1 MGGQPKSQGCRD
13 RSEPCG
19 AASERSC
26 LAPTHRLPPIR
37 PFGGEERIN
46 RYLSLK
52 ETTSTII
59 SKTRSAREQGPRP
72 QDKRR
77 SLDIFTNRESQ
88 IIYIPIIIV
97 TFFMFCGASWQIFWP
112 ATDAARYQCYAIN
125 FWFGTDA
132 LRHLPIEQ
140 CTLVITTPHP
150 AFHSL
155 PTEYPPLTLLA
166 FSIPLLLPL
175 PYYQFAFSLLMSLTS
190 VFIYWVLYRYGP
202 RGSALLYAF
211 YIFLGALG
219 LAQLRFDLLP
229 TFCMLLCII
238 AAERKHW
245 TAAYVAL
252 AFGVLLKIYPI
263 LLLPVLFLAEQQ
275 AKGHI
280 TAIEEAPNPGLVPI
294 LRQLWSQVRH
304 VFHWNWH
311 NFLLFLGMVIGI
323 TGTFTLLDFNGAVV
337 SQLTYFAQRPI
348 QIESTS
354 STLIWLAQIIGIPWL
369 GVYYDFGSVNLVSD
383 ISILFSQ
390 AGTLLLILGFLYIHW
405 LQLRGRMDITQAA
418 IALLLLFITTGKVFS
433 PQYLIWLIPL
443 LAYAGAFDL
452 FWLFSW
458 GTISILTTILYI
470 FFNSQL
476 AAPTS
481 PDLIFI
487 PNGFLE
493 IVAARNMLLVLLTL
507 SYLFNWFHA
516 RQRKPLPEM
525 QFGRQTRFVT
535 QFARVRAALQPIR

>member
-1 MGGQPKSQGCRD
+1 MNRLLLQEKTLLTITDKTGKAGVQDPCLLDKHKRWGQAPGGK
-13 RSEPCG
+13 
-19 AASERSC
+19 
-26 LAPTHRLPPIR
+26 PTPPLR
-37 PFGGEERIN
+37 P
-46 RYLSLK
+46 L
-52 ETTSTII
+52 
-59 SKTRSAREQGPRP
+59 
-72 QDKRR
+72 
-77 SLDIFTNRESQ
+77 LDTFINRESQ

-112 ATDAARYQCYAIN
+112 ATDPARYQCYAIN

-132 LRHLPIEQ
+132 LQHLPIEQ
-140 CTLVITTPHP
+140 CALVITLPHT

-175 PYYQFAFSLLMSLTS
+175 QYYQFAFALLMSLTS
-190 VFIYWVLYRYGP
+190 VFIYWILRRYGP
-202 RGSALLYAF
+202 RSSELLYAL

-229 TFCMLLCII
+229 ALCMLLCVI

-245 TAAYVAL
+245 MAAYIAL

-263 LLLPVLFLAEQQ
+263 LLLPALFLAEQH
-275 AKGHI
+275 ARGHI
-280 TAIEEAPNPGLVPI
+280 TIIEDAPDTAGSGHLQGISRSPI
-294 LRQLWSQVRH
+294 PPTLHQLWQQIRH
-304 VFHWNWH
+304 AFHWNWR
-311 NFLLFLGMVIGI
+311 NCLLFLGIVCGF
-323 TGTFTLLDFNGAVV
+323 TGAFALIDLNGAIV
-337 SQLTYFAQRPI
+337 SQLNYFAERPI

-354 STLIWLAQIIGIPWL
+354 STLIWLAHFLGIPWL
-369 GVYYDFGSVNLVSD
+369 GVYYDFGSVNVVSD
-383 ISILFSQ
+383 ISALISPI
-390 AGTLLLILGFLYIHW
+390 GTFLLALGFLYLLW
-405 LQLRGRMDITQAA
+405 QQLRGKIDITQTA

-452 FWLFSW
+452 FWLSLW
-458 GTISILTTILYI
+458 GTISLLTTVLYI

-476 AAPTS
+476 AAPTT
-481 PDLIFI
+481 PNLIFI

-493 IVAARNMLLVLLTL
+493 IVAVRNILLVLLTL

-516 RQRKPLPEM
+516 RQRKLLPEIHIRRYK
-525 QFGRQTRFVT
+525 QFSKMCSNVYKLD
-535 QFARVRAALQPIR
+535 AK

>member
-1 MGGQPKSQGCRD
+1 VELSGK
-13 RSEPCG
+13 
-19 AASERSC
+19 
-26 LAPTHRLPPIR
+26 I
-37 PFGGEERIN
+37 GEERMN
-46 RYLSLK
+46 KLLWQEELSASISDTTEKNLFLK
-52 ETTSTII
+52 Y
-59 SKTRSAREQGPRP
+59 KVLPL
-72 QDKRR
+72 
-77 SLDIFTNRESQ
+77 LDSFINRESQ
-88 IIYIPIIIV
+88 LIYIPIILV

-132 LRHLPIEQ
+132 LQHLPTEQ
-140 CTLVITTPHP
+140 CSLVITTPHT

-175 PYYQFAFSLLMSLTS
+175 QYYQFAFALLMSLTS
-190 VFIYWVLYRYGP
+190 VFIYWILQRYGP

-229 TFCMLLCII
+229 TFCMLLCLI

-245 TAAYVAL
+245 TPAYVAL

-263 LLLPVLFLAEQQ
+263 LLLPALFLAEQQ
-275 AKGHI
+275 ARGRI
-280 TAIEEAPNPGLVPI
+280 AVLEYVPNPGLTSI
-294 LRQLWSQVRH
+294 LRQLWQQAQH
-304 VFHWNWH
+304 AFHWHWCNC
-311 NFLLFLGMVIGI
+311 LLFLGIVFGI
-323 TGTFTLLDFNGAVV
+323 TGAFAFLDFNGAIV
-337 SQLTYFAQRPI
+337 SQLSYFAQRPI

-354 STLIWLAQIIGIPWL
+354 STLIWLAHFFGIPWL
-369 GVYYDFGSVNLVSD
+369 GVYYDFGSVNVVSNISALIAPIGTFFLV
-383 ISILFSQ
+383 
-390 AGTLLLILGFLYIHW
+390 LGFFYTLW
-405 LQLRGRMDITQAA
+405 LQLREKIDITQAA

-452 FWLFSW
+452 FWLSSW
-458 GTISILTTILYI
+458 GTISLLTTILYI

-476 AAPTS
+476 AAPTN

-493 IVAARNMLLVLLTL
+493 IVAVRNIFLVSLTL

-525 QFGRQTRFVT
+525 HIGRQTRFVT
-535 QFARVRAALQPIR
+535 KMARVRATF

>member
-1 MGGQPKSQGCRD
+1 MWQEHAAPRVKNKARKAGEHDSGPLGRPKALPLWDRLKALPLRD
-13 RSEPCG
+13 
-19 AASERSC
+19 
-26 LAPTHRLPPIR
+26 T
-37 PFGGEERIN
+37 FV
-46 RYLSLK
+46 
-52 ETTSTII
+52 
-59 SKTRSAREQGPRP
+59 
-72 QDKRR
+72 
-77 SLDIFTNRESQ
+77 NRESY

-132 LRHLPIEQ
+132 LRHLPVEQ
-140 CTLVITTPHP
+140 CALVITTPHT

-155 PTEYPPLTLLA
+155 PTEYPPLTLVA

-175 PYYQFAFSLLMSLTS
+175 QYYQFAFALLMSLTS
-190 VFIYWVLYRYGP
+190 VFIYWILRRYGP
-202 RGSALLYAF
+202 RGSALLYAL

-229 TFCMLLCII
+229 ALCMLLCVI

-252 AFGVLLKIYPI
+252 AFGVLFKLYPI
-263 LLLPVLFLAEQQ
+263 LLLPALFLAEQH
-275 AKGHI
+275 ARGCI
-280 TAIEEAPNPGLVPI
+280 TVLEDVPDPGLVST
-294 LRQLWSQVRH
+294 LRQVGQQIRH
-304 VFHWNWH
+304 VFHWHWRNC
-311 NFLLFLGMVIGI
+311 LLFMGIVIGI
-323 TGTFTLLDFNGAVV
+323 TGAFALVDLNGAIL
-337 SQLTYFAQRPI
+337 SQLNYFAQRPI

-354 STLIWLAQIIGIPWL
+354 STLIWLAHFLGVPWL
-369 GVYYDFGSVNLVSD
+369 GVYYDFGSVNIVSD
-383 ISILFSQ
+383 ISALISPI
-390 AGTLLLILGFLYIHW
+390 GTIFLVLGFLYVLW
-405 LQLRGRMDITQAA
+405 SQLRGKIDITQAA

-452 FWLFSW
+452 FWLISW
-458 GTISILTTILYI
+458 GTISLLTTILYI

-476 AAPTS
+476 AAPTN

-487 PNGFLE
+487 PGGFLE
-493 IVAARNMLLVLLTL
+493 IVTVRNVFLILLTL

-516 RQRKPLPEM
+516 RQRKLLPEM
-525 QFGRQTRFVT
+525 HLRREGRFVT
-535 QFARVRAALQPIR
+535 KLARLRATF